1 MGRMDPDSPMVEH
14 HLDHHKDIAKLD
26 YKLELVKAFRRPLE
40 RQTYEGYLISNSK
53 AIAINRK
60 GEWGQNLPPRFTCT
74 DGSTPINRPKS
85 VQMKREA
92 EPSIVP
98 EHREQTPGPM
108 DDREREVQTTGSQR
122 NKRARS
128 GGEVEPKTPPESEAI
143 GPKSQVSI
151 PLKSKAIQQKLG
163 GYLRQSKL
171 VESAPEI
178 IPEGHTSNPRGEE
191 SLTPEQGSDISTQNR
206 SADISSNQKKQSD
219 KS

>member
-1 MGRMDPDSPMVEH
+1 MHRWKP
-14 HLDHHKDIAKLD
+14 
-26 YKLELVKAFRRPLE
+26 
-40 RQTYEGYLISNSK
+40 
-53 AIAINRK
+53 
-60 GEWGQNLPPRFTCT
+60 
-74 DGSTPINRPKS
+74 PINRPKS
-85 VQMKREA
+85 VQRKREA

-98 EHREQTPGPM
+98 EQRGQTPGPM
-108 DDREREVQTTGSQR
+108 DDREREVQATGSQR

-171 VESAPEI
+171 VESTPEI
-178 IPEGHTSNPRGEE
+178 IPEGHSNDPRGEE
-191 SLTPEQGSDISTQNR
+191 SLTPEQGDNKSTQSR
-206 SADISSNQKKQSD
+206 LAAISSNQKEASD